1 MAGPLEG
8 LKVLSFGRVLSGPY
22 AAMMMADMGA
32 DVIKIEDPI
41 KGDLSR
47 NNTPYIGDL
56 SSYFLSV
63 NRGKK
68 SIALNLR
75 NEKSKELIKK
85 MLSKIDIL
93 LENYRPGVMK
103 KIGLDYDSVKKLNP
117 RILYVSI
124 SGFGQFGDYSQR
136 PAYDLI
142 AQSMGGTLSITGELG
157 RPPVRVGY
165 SIGDIGAALYATVAA
180 MAALYER
187 EKTGMG
193 QHIDVAMLDSQV
205 ALCEN
210 ACARFF
216 ATGKIPQPIGTKHPL
231 VAPFQVFPTKTDD
244 MAVVTFKNE
253 DWINLCK
260 VIGKDTWIEDKR
272 FNTMSSRIINSA
284 TLEGM
289 LIEIFRQKSRDEWL
303 ILFEQ
308 EGVIASP
315 VNSIEKVV
323 SDRHINS
330 RGMIL
335 EVSHKRLGKL
345 KVVGTPMKFSRT
357 PCSIKKASPDLG
369 EHTDE
374 VLKEM
379 LGMSV
384 ADIKK
389 LKEVGA
395 I

>member
-1 MAGPLEG
+1 MAGPLKG

-32 DVIKIEDPI
+32 DVIKVEDHI

-47 NNTPYIGDL
+47 NNDPYIRDL
-56 SSYFLSV
+56 SSYFLSI

-75 NEKSKELIKK
+75 NEKSKELIKQ
-85 MLSKIDIL
+85 MLPKIDIL

-103 KIGLDYDSVKKLNP
+103 KMGLDYDSVKKINP

-124 SGFGQFGDYSQR
+124 SGFGQFGDYSQK

-142 AQSMGGTLSITGELG
+142 AQSMGGTVSITGELG
-157 RPPVRVGY
+157 RHPVRVGY
-165 SIGDIGAALYATVAA
+165 SIGDMGAALYATVAA

-187 EKTGMG
+187 ERSGMG

-231 VAPFQVFPTKTDD
+231 VAPFQVFPTQTDD

-253 DWINLCK
+253 DWINLCR
-260 VIGKDTWIEDKR
+260 VIGKEAWIEDKR
-272 FNTMSSRIINSA
+272 FNTMSNRISNSA

-289 LIEIFRQKSRDEWL
+289 LIEVFRQKSRDEWL
-303 ILFEQ
+303 VLFEQ
-308 EGVIASP
+308 GGVIASP
-315 VNSIEKVV
+315 VNNIEQVV

-330 RGMIL
+330 REMIL

-357 PCSIKKASPDLG
+357 PCSITKASPDLG

-374 VLKEM
+374 VLKDM
-379 LGMSV
+379 LGMS
-384 ADIKK
+384 AEDIKK
-389 LKEVGA
+389 LKEAGA
-395 I
+395 V

>member
-1 MAGPLEG
+1 MAGPLVG

-47 NNTPYIGDL
+47 NNDPYIGDV
-56 SSYFLSV
+56 SSYFLSI

-68 SIALNLR
+68 SVALNLR
-75 NEKSKELIKK
+75 NEKSKELIKQ
-85 MLSKIDIL
+85 MLLKIDIL

-103 KIGLDYDSVKKLNP
+103 KIGLDYDSVKKINP

-124 SGFGQFGDYSQR
+124 SGFGQYGDYSQR

-157 RPPVRVGY
+157 RHPVRVGY
-165 SIGDIGAALYATVAA
+165 SIGDMGAALYATVAA

-187 EKTGMG
+187 ERTGMG

-216 ATGKIPQPIGTKHPL
+216 ATGKIPRPIGTKHPL
-231 VAPFQVFPTKTDD
+231 VAPFQVFPTQTDD

-260 VIGKDTWIEDKR
+260 VIGKEAWIEDKR
-272 FNTMSSRIINSA
+272 YNTMSSRIINAA

-303 ILFEQ
+303 VLFEQ

-315 VNSIEKVV
+315 VNNIEQVV

-330 RGMIL
+330 REMIL

-384 ADIKK
+384 KDIKK
-389 LKEVGA
+389 LKEAGA
-395 I
+395 V

>member
-22 AAMMMADMGA
+22 AAMLMADMGA

-47 NNTPYIGDL
+47 NNAPYIRDL

-75 NEKSKELIKK
+75 NEKSKELINK
-85 MLSKIDIL
+85 MLPKIDIL
-93 LENYRPGVMK
+93 LENYRPGVMNK
-103 KIGLDYDSVKKLNP
+103 MGLDYDSVKKINP

-124 SGFGQFGDYSQR
+124 SGFGQFGYYSQR

-157 RPPVRVGY
+157 RLPVRVGY
-165 SIGDIGAALYATVAA
+165 SIGDIGAALYATTAA

-216 ATGKIPQPIGTKHPL
+216 ATGKIPQRIGTKHPL

-244 MAVVTFKNE
+244 MAVVTFKEE

-260 VIGKDTWIEDKR
+260 VIGKEAWIKDKR
-272 FNTMSSRIINSA
+272 FNTMSSRIINAA

-303 ILFEQ
+303 MLFEQ

-315 VNSIEKVV
+315 VNSIEQVV

-330 RGMIL
+330 REMIL
-335 EVSHKRLGKL
+335 EVTHKRLGKL

-357 PCSIKKASPDLG
+357 PCSIKKASPDIG

-384 ADIKK
+384 EDIKK

-395 I
+395 V